1 MKPKLLIRSG
11 GPMSENFAVVITA
24 VIVVEIVCYAA
35 LRLFKPEMSEFAKRV
50 ISGIVTAVTGI
61 LLTLIFPP
69 V

>member
-11 GPMSENFAVVITA
+11 GPVSENFAVVITA
-24 VIVVEIVCYAA
+24 VIVVEIVCYVA
-35 LRLFKPEMSEFAKRV
+35 LRLFKPEMSEFKRRV
-50 ISGIVTAVTGI
+50 ISGIVTAVTGV